1 MNFHARRQ
9 CWTHFFIFPSLV
21 APNCALRAPPPPP
34 PHAHVFERFANDPFF
49 SPLLYC
55 HEQFDH
61 ITRSDASILPPK
73 YKYEHEHVRWIHC
86 SKWPRWKEQVS
97 FDGRRRMESVTSGI
111 EYSKTAVI
119 RLFVYSM
126 YCQWQQGTRFADPPC
141 PFYPSVRQ
149 PTINSIL
156 HSEPKKKQSPY
167 SSQPS

>member
-1 MNFHARRQ
+1 MLNTLFHFSKFGRAQ
-9 CWTHFFIFPSLV
+9 
-21 APNCALRAPPPPP
+21 LRSSCAPPSS
-34 PHAHVFERFANDPFF
+34 ASRTRLWTIRKRSFF

-55 HEQFDH
+55 HEHFDH

-73 YKYEHEHVRWIHC
+73 YKYEYEHVRRIHC

-97 FDGRRRMESVTSGI
+97 FDGRRMMESVTSGI

-126 YCQWQQGTRFADPPC
+126 YYQWQQGTRFADPPC